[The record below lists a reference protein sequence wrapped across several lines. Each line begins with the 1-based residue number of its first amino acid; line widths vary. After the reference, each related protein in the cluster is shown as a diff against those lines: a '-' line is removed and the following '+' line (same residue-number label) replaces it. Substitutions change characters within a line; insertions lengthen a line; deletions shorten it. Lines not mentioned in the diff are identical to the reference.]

1 MKNVNKTIIGQININ
16 SISSKFNQLKE
27 LVLKHVDI
35 LVVCEAKLDE
45 TFPSSQI
52 HMDGFSLPYR
62 LDRNRNGG
70 GFMIFVKENRPSK
83 LLTKHNFPSDVEGLF
98 VELNFRRS
106 NFSLELITH
115 LHIMISVFLIV
126 LIKLLIFTATMIM
139 FYLLETLM
147 QKMSNFLYQHDLYNL
162 GKVGTCFKNSSKPTS
177 IDLFLTTK
185 KYTFCKYRCSMQWS
199 I

>member
-1 MKNVNKTIIGQININ
+1 MIINIL
-16 SISSKFNQLKE
+16 SVYKGKKGVPTKDKSP
-27 LVLKHVDI
+27 
-35 LVVCEAKLDE
+35 VCETKLDE
-45 TFPSSQI
+45 TFPSSQF

-70 GFMIFVKENRPSK
+70 GVMIFVKEDIPSK

-126 LIKLLIFTATMIM
+126 LIKLLILTATMIM

-147 QKMSNFLYQHDLYNL
+147 QKMMSLA
-162 GKVGTCFKNSSKPTS
+162 
-177 IDLFLTTK
+177 
-185 KYTFCKYRCSMQWS
+185 
-199 I
+199 